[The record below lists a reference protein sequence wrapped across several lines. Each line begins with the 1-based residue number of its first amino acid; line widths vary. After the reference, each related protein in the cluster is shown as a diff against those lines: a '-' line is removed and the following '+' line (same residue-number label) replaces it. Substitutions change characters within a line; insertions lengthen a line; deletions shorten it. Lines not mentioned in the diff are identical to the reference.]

1 MNCGTRHHG
10 QVPIAKS
17 KQTLCE
23 ASSLCLIYVCHTY
36 LASAVIGFNL
46 VRMSALPPKAD
57 VFQGY
62 RLDPVL
68 TQSGHSLDYTI
79 QQVEADNQVFP
90 YV

>member
-23 ASSLCLIYVCHTY
+23 ASSSPLIYVCHTY

-68 TQSGHSLDYTI
+68 TQSGHSVDYAV
-79 QQVEADNQVFP
+79 QWGCPENQVFP